1 MPFGGGSGF
10 NGGTISG
17 QLVVAPTTDPSGY
30 LTIIGPSGSP
40 SGRLLDIVPFAGA
53 AEVFVSATGALEI
66 RPPNADVAL
75 TVRGDT
81 SGTNPVAVFNNNGS
95 TRTVKVLSDGYLMF
109 NAHVAP
115 ADAALAAGE
124 LALWFDQTNG
134 AAKLMVKAKQAD
146 GTVKTAAVALA

>member
-1 MPFGGGSGF
+1 
-10 NGGTISG
+10 
-17 QLVVAPTTDPSGY
+17 
-30 LTIIGPSGSP
+30 
-40 SGRLLDIVPFAGA
+40 
-53 AEVFVSATGALEI
+53 
-66 RPPNADVAL
+66 
-75 TVRGDT
+75 
-81 SGTNPVAVFNNNGS
+81 
-95 TRTVKVLSDGYLMF
+95 MF